1 MKLCILVAYMF
12 LIKKIN
18 FRVSQCIS
26 GHVIYI
32 TKHGIYMI
40 GHVLAIFKDRHFWF
54 GPKNSIKL
62 GTEHFTIFEVIKCIS
77 GHVTGD

>member
-1 MKLCILVAYMF
+1 MKLCFLVAYKF
-12 LIKKIN
+12 LTEKIK
-18 FRVSQCIS
+18 FWGQSVHFWSRDL
-26 GHVIYI
+26 YY
-32 TKHGIYMI
+32 KHGIYMI

-62 GTEHFTIFEVIKCIS
+62 GAEHFTIFEVIKCIS

>member
-1 MKLCILVAYMF
+1 MKLCILVANNF
-12 LIKKIN
+12 LTKKIK
-18 FRVSQCIS
+18 FWGQPVHFWSCD
-26 GHVIYI
+26 I

-40 GHVLAIFKDRHFWF
+40 GHVSAIFKDRHFWF

-62 GTEHFTIFEVIKCIS
+62 GAEHFTIFEVIKCIS